1 MTSTALLPPPTA
13 RRHDVDALRALAFS
27 VLILYHLCMLYV
39 AGEDWHIR
47 SPHPQEWLQLPMLFV
62 NRWRM
67 DLIFL
72 ISGVASAFML
82 KAGQPWRFL
91 RQRNRRLLIPL
102 LFGCLVIVPI
112 QPYVQGVGNGVVEPG
127 FLAFLAKYFTG
138 GPWPVDAFDGWK
150 DSFTWNHLWYL
161 AYLWAYTAVLALL
174 WPLLDSGPGR
184 ALRARLTALRGASLL
199 VLPAVPLFAF
209 TWFLQAR
216 FPERGDLVHDW
227 YRNAMYF
234 TCFLYG
240 VLIARD
246 SALWDEI
253 RRLRR
258 TSLLV
263 ALAMVTPYLWLA
275 ATLPDEISEGVQALV
290 WGLRNVYVWT
300 MLLAI
305 LGYSAQYLN
314 RPMRWLPW
322 AREAVYP
329 WYMLHQ
335 SLIVL
340 LAYWI
345 IPLRFS
351 APLEALAV
359 LAGTVAGCWLVFAA
373 VRRVRWLR
381 PLFGL
386 TADAPRQH
394 AAVAVGHDA
403 VEGARVAIEDQ
414 RQEVPVAF
422 PQR

>member
-1 MTSTALLPPPTA
+1 MSTPSCASTPV
-13 RRHDVDALRALAFS
+13 RRHDIDALRALAFAL
-27 VLILYHLCMLYV
+27 VILYHVAMYYV
-39 AGEDWHIR
+39 ADWHWHLK
-47 SPHPQEWLQLPMLFV
+47 SPYVAEWLQAPMRAL
-62 NRWRM
+62 NLWRM
-67 DLIFL
+67 DLVFL
-72 ISGVASAFML
+72 VSGLAFGLVRRGQSVAGL
-82 KAGQPWRFL
+82 VRL
-91 RQRNRRLLIPL
+91 RSLRLLVPL
-102 LFGCLVIVPI
+102 AFGMAVIVPY
-112 QPYVQGVGNGVVEPG
+112 QPYAQGVANGLIAPG
-127 FLAFLAKYFTG
+127 FGAFLLRYYSGST
-138 GPWPVDAFDGWK
+138 WPPGAFDGWHAGV
-150 DSFTWNHLWYL
+150 TWNHLWYL

>member
-1 MTSTALLPPPTA
+1 MTAPTLPSP
-13 RRHDVDALRALAFS
+13 RRHDIDALRAFAFA
-27 VLILYHLCMLYV
+27 VLILYHLGMLYV

-47 SPHPQEWLQLPMLFV
+47 SPHAYEWLQLPMLFV

-72 ISGVASAFML
+72 VSGIASAFLL
-82 KAGQPWRFL
+82 KSGQPWRFL

-102 LFGCLVIVPI
+102 LFGCLVIVPV
-112 QPYVQGVGNGVVEPG
+112 QPYVQGVVNGAVDPG
-127 FLAFLAKYFTG
+127 FLAFLARYFSG
-138 GPWPVDAFDGWK
+138 GPWPPEAFDGWSN
-150 DSFTWNHLWYL
+150 SFTWNHLWYL
-161 AYLWAYTAVLALL
+161 AYLWVYTAVLALL
-174 WPLLDSGPGR
+174 WPLLDSAPGR
-184 ALRARLTALRGASLL
+184 ALRARFTGLRGAALL
-199 VLPAVPLFAF
+199 LLPALPLFAY
-209 TWFLQAR
+209 TWFMQAR
-216 FPERGDLVHDW
+216 FPDTGDLFNDH

-246 SALWDEI
+246 EALWQEI

-258 TSLLV
+258 ASL
-263 ALAMVTPYLWLA
+263 AIAMAMATPYLWLVSV
-275 ATLPDEISEGVQALV
+275 LPDDVSDGMQALV
-290 WGLRNVYVWT
+290 WVLRNIYVWT

-305 LGYSAQYLN
+305 LGFGAEHLD
-314 RPMRWLPW
+314 RPFRWLPW

-329 WYMLHQ
+329 WYLLHQ

-345 IPLRFS
+345 IPWKLS
-351 APLEALAV
+351 GPAEAPAV
-359 LAGTVAGCWLVFAA
+359 LAGTVAGCWLVFAG

-386 TADAPRQH
+386 AADAPRQH

-403 VEGARVAIEDQ
+403 VEGARVAVEDQ

>member
-1 MTSTALLPPPTA
+1 MTTPLPAPP
-13 RRHDVDALRALAFS
+13 RRNDVDAVRALAFA
-27 VLILYHLCMLYV
+27 VLILYHLGMLYV

-47 SPHPQEWLQLPMLFV
+47 SPHSYEWLKLPMLFV

-72 ISGVASAFML
+72 LSGIASAFML
-82 KAGQPWRFL
+82 KSGQPWRFL
-91 RQRNRRLLIPL
+91 RQRNLRLLLPL

-112 QPYVQGVGNGVVEPG
+112 QPYVQGVGNGVVAPG
-127 FLAFLAKYFTG
+127 FIAFLEKYFTG

-161 AYLWAYTAVLALL
+161 AYLWVYTVVLALL
-174 WPLLDSGPGR
+174 WPVLDSRIGR
-184 ALRARLTALRGASLL
+184 ALRARLTGLRGAALL
-199 VLPAVPLFAF
+199 LLPALPLFAW
-209 TWFLQAR
+209 TWLLQAR
-216 FPERGDLVHDW
+216 YPDTGDLVHDT
-227 YRNAMYF
+227 YRHTMYF

-240 VLIARD
+240 VLMARD
-246 SALWDEI
+246 AALWDEI

-258 TSLLV
+258 ASLAI
-263 ALAMVTPYLWLA
+263 ALAMVAPYLWMV
-275 ATLPDEISEGVQALV
+275 ATLPDDIGPGLQALV
-290 WGLRNVYVWT
+290 WALRNLYVWT
-300 MLLAI
+300 MLLAL
-305 LGYSAQYLN
+305 LGWSAQYLD
-314 RPMRWLPW
+314 RPFRWLPW

-329 WYMLHQ
+329 WYLLHQ

-345 IPLRFS
+345 IPLHWS
-351 APLEALAV
+351 GPVEAMAV
-359 LAGTVAGCWLVFAA
+359 LAGTVAGCWSVFAV

-386 TADAPRQH
+386 SAVAPRQQ

-403 VEGARVAIEDQ
+403 VEGPRVAVEDQ
-414 RQEVPVAF
+414 RKEVPVAF